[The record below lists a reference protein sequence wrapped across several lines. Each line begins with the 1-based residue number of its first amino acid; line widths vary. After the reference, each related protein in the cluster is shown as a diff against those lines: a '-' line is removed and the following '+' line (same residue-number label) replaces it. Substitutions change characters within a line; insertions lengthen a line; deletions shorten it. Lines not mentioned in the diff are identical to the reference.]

1 MYKECIVLQSCIFT
15 FCFCFC
21 LACTHRLRPM
31 LETAPPPPPAPT
43 HRNGNQSSAATAP
56 SKIKR
61 KKNLNSIFVGDDVTI
76 CIYSPPAP
84 LTLAKSF
91 FNGSLILPA
100 HRSKIKSM
108 LQLRMILNKLLTKS
122 NINSILL
129 SYYYYN

>member
-1 MYKECIVLQSCIFT
+1 MYSIAKLYFYFLLLFLFSLHAQAQT
-15 FCFCFC
+15 N
-21 LACTHRLRPM
+21 AWNGTP
-31 LETAPPPPPAPT
+31 APPAPT

>member
-1 MYKECIVLQSCIFT
+1 MHSIAKLYFYFLLLFLFSLHAQAQT
-15 FCFCFC
+15 N
-21 LACTHRLRPM
+21 AWNGTP
-31 LETAPPPPPAPT
+31 APPAPT
-43 HRNGNQSSAATAP
+43 HRNGNQSSAATTP

-61 KKNLNSIFVGDDVTI
+61 KKNLNSIFVSDDVTI

>member
-1 MYKECIVLQSCIFT
+1 MYSIAKLYFYFLLLFLFSLHAQAQT
-15 FCFCFC
+15 N
-21 LACTHRLRPM
+21 AWNGTP
-31 LETAPPPPPAPT
+31 APPTPT